1 MLHRN
6 SIAEGGENWKKEV
19 QTMSEKKK
27 EILAVI
33 GKELPGMSET
43 EKSYLIGFLE
53 GFAASQN
60 QIRLERAGA

>member
-1 MLHRN
+1 
-6 SIAEGGENWKKEV
+6 
-19 QTMSEKKK
+19 MSEKKK
-27 EILAVI
+27 EILEVI

-60 QIRLERAGA
+60 QIRLEQAGA